1 MKKVPIL
8 NYVKVLVLAII
19 TVLIVLILANNY
31 TKKNNYER
39 ENDDIM
45 NFLFNIKY
53 EELSNYLV
61 EHHDSFI
68 YMAPSSDSSLDNFE
82 KKLKDYI
89 VTNELE
95 KEFVYLDS
103 SGITAEVYDEFKE
116 NYFSSSLKSI
126 ELNSAPAL
134 LVVNEQKVVA
144 VLNSDLTVES
154 VKNFVS
160 TYGVSEW

>member
-8 NYVKVLVLAII
+8 NYVKVLILAIV
-19 TVLIVLILANNY
+19 TVLIVLVLANHY

-45 NFLFNIKY
+45 NFLSNIKY
-53 EELSNYLV
+53 EELSSYLV
-61 EHHDSFI
+61 EHQDSFI
-68 YMAPSSDSSLDNFE
+68 YMAPSSDSSLDELE
-82 KKLKDYI
+82 KELKDYI

-103 SGITAEVYDEFKE
+103 SNITSDIYDELKN

-126 ELNSAPAL
+126 ELGSTPTL
-134 LVVNEQKVVA
+134 LAVNDQEVVA
-144 VLNSDLTVES
+144 ILNSNLNIEYVQE
-154 VKNFVS
+154 FVN
-160 TYGVSEW
+160 TYGASE

>member
-8 NYVKVLVLAII
+8 NYVKVLILTII

-45 NFLFNIKY
+45 NFLSSIKY

-68 YMAPSSDSSLDNFE
+68 YIAPSSDSSLDEFE
-82 KKLKDYI
+82 MELKDYI

-103 SGITAEVYDEFKE
+103 SNITSDVYDELKA
-116 NYFSSSLKSI
+116 NYFSSSLKSV
-126 ELNSAPAL
+126 ELGSTPTL
-134 LVVNEQKVVA
+134 LAVNDQEVVA
-144 VLNSDLTVES
+144 VLNSDLNVES
-154 VKNFVS
+154 VQEFVN
-160 TYGVSEW
+160 TYGVSE